1 MDIFSNAEKYI
12 KDNFPSSVILRDE
25 PLKKHTS
32 FKIGGCVPMLIIP
45 ESTKAIA
52 DIYTYFK
59 ANGVTPL
66 VIGNGTNILA
76 EDCDLPFP
84 VIKTHG
90 KAESIRLISETE
102 IEVDCGATLAQAAV
116 FAMKHG
122 LTGMEFAHGIPGSLG
137 GAVYMNAG
145 AYGGEM
151 AHIVTKTIALGDCGI
166 YEVNGSAHDF
176 SYRHSVFSEK
186 NDIILS
192 SVLKLE
198 KGDTAEISAKMDE
211 LAAKRRASQPLNMPS
226 AGSTFKRPAN
236 GYAAAMIDS
245 CGLKGF
251 TAGDAQVSEKH
262 AGFVVNCGSA
272 TFSDVMD
279 VIEHVRNTVYQ
290 KLDTHLETEV
300 KIIDRNYRG

>member
-1 MDIFSNAEKYI
+1 MDIYFSAEKFI
-12 KDNFPSSVILRDE
+12 SENFPDSAVLKNE

-32 FKIGGCVPMLIIP
+32 FKIGGCVPMLVVP
-45 ESTKAIA
+45 DSTEAICG
-52 DIYTYFK
+52 IYKFFK
-59 ANGVTPL
+59 EQGVSPL
-66 VIGNGTNILA
+66 IIGNGTNILA
-76 EDCDLPFP
+76 DDGELPFP

-90 KAESIRLISETE
+90 KAEGVRLISETE
-102 IEVDCGATLAQAAV
+102 IEADCGITLAQLAV
-116 FAMKHG
+116 FAQKNG

-151 AHIVTKTIALGDCGI
+151 AHIVTKTTALGDGGI
-166 YEVNGSAHDF
+166 YEVYGEDHDF
-176 SYRHSVFSEK
+176 SYRHSVFSER

-192 SVLKLE
+192 SVIKLQ
-198 KGDTAEISAKMDE
+198 KGDPEEISAKMEE

-236 GYAAAMIDS
+236 GYAAAMIDQ

-251 TAGDAQVSEKH
+251 AVGGAQVSEKH
-262 AGFVVNCGSA
+262 AGFVVNCGDAS
-272 TFSDVMD
+272 FNDVLG
-279 VIEHVRNTVYQ
+279 VIDHVRETVNA
-290 KLDTHLETEV
+290 KFDTYLETEV